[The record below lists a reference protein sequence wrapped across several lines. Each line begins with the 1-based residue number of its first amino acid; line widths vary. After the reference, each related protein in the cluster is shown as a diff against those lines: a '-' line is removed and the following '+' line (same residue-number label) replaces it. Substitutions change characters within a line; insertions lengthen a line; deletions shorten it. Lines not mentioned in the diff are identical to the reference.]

1 MQSLGNQYSIKTQ
14 SLDNQYSI
22 TMQSLDN
29 QYSITTQPTAFDYS
43 LRYNT
48 LQYHGAI
55 SSVLILILIG
65 YIATVIDRTTSGI
78 YTNGKKWGEHI
89 YYLDY
94 SFHWQH
100 LRSLQKLQNCLQ
112 LLRPYNSL
120 HLAASLWLFT
130 EAVPS

>member
-1 MQSLGNQYSIKTQ
+1 MQ
-14 SLDNQYSI
+14 SLDNPYSI
-22 TMQSLDN
+22 TTQSLDN
-29 QYSITTQPTAFDYS
+29 QYSITTQPTASDYS

-55 SSVLILILIG
+55 SNVLILILIG

-78 YTNGKKWGEHI
+78 YINGKKWREHI
-89 YYLDY
+89 YYLD
-94 SFHWQH
+94 SIFHWQH
-100 LRSLQKLQNCLQ
+100 LHCSLQMLQNCLQ

-120 HLAASLWLFT
+120 HLAVSLWLFT